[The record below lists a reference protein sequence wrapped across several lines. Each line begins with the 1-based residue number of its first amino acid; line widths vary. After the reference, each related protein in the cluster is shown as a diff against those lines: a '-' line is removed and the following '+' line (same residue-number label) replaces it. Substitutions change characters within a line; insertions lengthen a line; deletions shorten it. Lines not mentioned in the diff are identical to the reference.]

1 MSRAWRLP
9 GGGLA
14 AITDVMPRTPF
25 VFAIAP
31 AVAVGAGGARW
42 AMQGSGNVYTA
53 VHKRFYVPDPDLGW
67 RVQAGGPLWLGLE
80 VLGIL
85 LAITVGALGAAW
97 LIRRWERKRGT
108 PVRWARAV
116 VGVGG
121 VLPIVVPIFAFATGF
136 GPDAGRET
144 LPAGATA
151 AAPTEGIEGRLALPA
166 GRYQVVAHVGSAI
179 TAKVSAGQETF
190 EARFGGG
197 LDGGWEGD
205 PSDLARPFTAAVSV
219 DASSVDTGVDMRTSH
234 AKEKYL
240 AVAKF
245 PRIGL
250 TIEKLVAARQDGPAQ
265 IAFRAAARLDFL
277 GEQLPVEVTGNLRV
291 PDRDGRVRL
300 GVGADT
306 PTLLVS
312 ADLAITV
319 KGSGLRGSA
328 DSFDADRIPITVSLV
343 MTKQP

>member
-1 MSRAWRLP
+1 
-9 GGGLA
+9 
-14 AITDVMPRTPF
+14 MPRSPF
-25 VFAIAP
+25 LLAIAP
-31 AVAVGAGGARW
+31 AVAVGAGAARW
-42 AMQGSGNVYTA
+42 ALQGSGNVYTA

-67 RVQAGGPLWLGLE
+67 RVQPGGPVWLGLE
-80 VLGIL
+80 A
-85 LAITVGALGAAW
+85 LAILAAVTVGVLAAAW
-97 LIRRWERKRGT
+97 LIRRWEQRRGT

-121 VLPIVVPIFAFATGF
+121 ALPIVVPLWAFSTGF
-136 GPDAGRET
+136 GPETGRET

-179 TAKVSAGQETF
+179 TATVSAGQETF
-190 EARFGGG
+190 EARFAGG
-197 LDGGWEGD
+197 LAGGWEGD
-205 PSDLARPFTAAVSV
+205 PGDLTRPFTAAVSV
-219 DASSVDTGVDMRTSH
+219 DASTVDTGVDMRTSH

-240 AVAKF
+240 AVARF

-250 TIEKLVAARQDGPAQ
+250 TIDKLIAARQDGPAQ
-265 IAFRAAARLDFL
+265 LAFRAAARLDFL
-277 GEQLPVEVTGNLRV
+277 GEQLPVEITGNLRV

-300 GVGADT
+300 GVGAET

-328 DSFDADRIPITVSLV
+328 ASFDSDRIPITVSLV
-343 MTKQP
+343 LTKQP